1 MKKITSFWG
10 MLALNAYWIG
20 LSFKWNALHPIV
32 LPAVLLNYVPDAQKN
47 TYLGLLTFTGL
58 AVATVMQPLAGAL
71 SDGWRSRWGRR
82 RPLMVIGMA
91 FDVLFLAVLGWA
103 GDLFWLFIGYVGLQV
118 TSNLG
123 QGPAQGLL
131 PDRVAESK
139 VGAASGLKTFMDMA
153 ALIVA
158 SLAAGRLLD
167 PETRDPSL
175 IMAVLIGTML
185 VFTAIT
191 VFGTREEPSDS
202 PRSEAGFGSLSG
214 NRPGRRA
221 ARKTSEAF
229 SQFKI
234 DFRRNTAYWWLIGQR
249 FVFLLGI
256 YGVQAFAQY
265 YLQDVLQVA
274 DPPKQTGDLL
284 AALTV
289 ALVLLAVSGGWL
301 SDRFGEKKLLYAA
314 GILATVGFLLLRL
327 AQTPVM
333 LMVYGAV
340 LGAGI
345 GLFLTSNWALAN
357 KLAPSAEAGKY
368 LGLTNIATAGA
379 GALARLE
386 GPVIDAVNAAMPG
399 AWWGYTGLFVF
410 GAVCAVGSMLLLR
423 KIPDKG

>member
-1 MKKITSFWG
+1 MKKITSLRD
-10 MLALNAYWIG
+10 MLVLNAYWVG

-47 TYLGLLTFTGL
+47 TYLGILTFIGL
-58 AVATVMQPLAGAL
+58 VVATLVQPLAGAL
-71 SDGWRSRWGRR
+71 SDGWRSPWGRR
-82 RPLMVIGMA
+82 RPLIVIGAA
-91 FDVLFLAVLGWA
+91 FDLLFLAVLGWA
-103 GDLFWLFIGYVGLQV
+103 GGLFWLFVGYVGLQV

-131 PDRVAESK
+131 PDRVAPGK
-139 VGAASGLKTFMDMA
+139 VGAASGLKTFMDMF

-167 PETRDPSL
+167 PKARDPSL

-191 VFGTREEPSDS
+191 VLGTREEPSGQLAVGSRQKFFDW
-202 PRSEAGFGSLSG
+202 AGLR
-214 NRPGRRA
+214 N
-221 ARKTSEAF
+221 
-229 SQFKI
+229 QFKI
-234 DFRRNTAYWWLIGQR
+234 DFRQNTAYWWLVGQR

-265 YLQDVLQVA
+265 YLQDVLRVA

-284 AALTV
+284 AALTLALV
-289 ALVLLAVSGGWL
+289 ALAVAGGWL
-301 SDRFGEKKLLYAA
+301 ADRFGEKKVLYAA
-314 GILATVGFLLLRL
+314 GILTTVGFLLLRL
-327 AQTPVM
+327 AQTPLM

-345 GLFLTSNWALAN
+345 GLFLTANWALAN
-357 KLAPSAEAGKY
+357 KLAPSGEAGKY

-386 GPVIDAVNAAMPG
+386 GPAIDLVNAAIPG
-399 AWWGYTGLFVF
+399 EWLGYTGLFIF
-410 GAVCAVGSMLLLR
+410 GAMCAIGSMVLLGR
-423 KIPDKG
+423 IPESR